1 MSKRLFTLFLVTI
14 LLYAPSM
21 YAASTLDYLNMGKHA
36 SDARNYS
43 EAIQYYEKAAESFK
57 QTGEKGGYAAVL
69 NIMGMVYKNWGN
81 YDRAVENYRKALAIN
96 EELGKNVDKAMV
108 VANIGQV
115 YYEWGQYDK
124 ALEYYGM
131 AYAIFEKLG
140 QKGNI
145 AICLNSIGMVYK
157 AWGNYDRAVE
167 SYRKSLAIN
176 EELGNKPM
184 IAVSL
189 YNIAEV
195 YYAWGQ
201 YDRAVEYLRKNLAIA
216 EELGNKNNIASSLN
230 GIGMVYGAWGQY
242 DKALEYHRKALA
254 IYEELGRKDH
264 TAISLSNIGEAFRVL
279 GQYEKALENY
289 RKSLKIEEELGRK
302 AGIATVLNNIGL
314 VYDAWG
320 HYDRAAD
327 NYRNALDIVEEMGQ
341 KELKATILSNLGRV
355 YYGLGQY
362 DRAVEYYIKSLA
374 IAEELGAKDKI
385 AVTMSDIGV
394 IFYAKGEYSKSIPY
408 FEKAVAL
415 KDELRQTAKG
425 DIRRDYLASQIITYQ
440 GLAASYYR
448 SGSSENSLNAL
459 EAANCK
465 YLVEQMQGK
474 LGTALE
480 TFDVEKY
487 RRNIPVHTA
496 VVSFAN
502 LEQDDSLMFV
512 VDSKGLYGAE
522 IKKKDFISAI
532 TNRFETSIVK
542 VSERTRGIKIKE
554 KTSGK
559 EQSALIEKEKKDKPA
574 FDRIIDYYRQLLS
587 NSNPTKEEE
596 AARKQIASA
605 LYRLLFSSIDKNLA
619 GKNELVIIPGGVL
632 AFVPFESLILPD
644 GRYLA
649 ERFNIK
655 YSQSLTVSE
664 IIEKRKYDPDR
675 KPLLAFGGAVYD
687 EGKYATEMITNEVQL
702 KSALLALNRGD
713 NARVTYTGLGYSW
726 SNLPGTLAEVKAIK
740 SIIKDADVYTGS
752 KVTKSSFSEMSK
764 KGELRNY
771 KVIHLATHGLVVPE
785 APDLSAVV
793 FSQFTIPKQGDDG
806 YLRVGEILDLDI
818 KADFVNLSACETG
831 LGKLYGGEGIVG
843 LTQSFLVAGANGL
856 SVSLWQ
862 VGDESTTV
870 FMVGLYKLVKE
881 KGFSYDKALTEM
893 RRQFIRNPKRSSPY
907 FWSPFV
913 YYGKSCSSL

>member
-14 LLYAPSM
+14 LLLYVRSM
-21 YAASTLDYLNMGKHA
+21 YAASTLDYLNMGKRAYGERH
-36 SDARNYS
+36 YS
-43 EAIQYYEKAAESFK
+43 EAIQNYEKAAESFK
-57 QTGEKGGYAAVL
+57 QSGEKGGYAAVL
-69 NIMGMVYKNWGN
+69 NIIGMVYKAWGN

-96 EELGKNVDKAMV
+96 KELGKNVDEAMT
-108 VANIGQV
+108 ADNIGQV
-115 YYEWGQYDK
+115 YYAWGQYDK
-124 ALEYYGM
+124 AIEYYSK
-131 AYAIFEKLG
+131 ALAVYEKLG
-140 QKGNI
+140 QKKGI
-145 AICLNSIGMVYK
+145 AICMNSIGMVYK
-157 AWGNYDRAVE
+157 AWGNYDQAVE
-167 SYRKSLAIN
+167 NYRKALTIN

-195 YYAWGQ
+195 YYARGQ
-201 YDRAVEYLRKNLAIA
+201 YERVVEYLSKTLAIQ
-216 EELGNKNNIASSLN
+216 EELGNKNNIASALN
-230 GIGMVYGAWGQY
+230 GLGMVYGAWGQH
-242 DKALEYHRKALA
+242 DNALEYHRKALA

-264 TAISLSNIGEAFRVL
+264 TAISLNNIGEACRVL
-279 GQYEKALENY
+279 GQYERALEYY
-289 RKSLKIEEELGRK
+289 RKSLAMEEEMGRK
-302 AGIATVLNNIGL
+302 DGIATVLNNIGL

-320 HYDRAAD
+320 HYDQALE
-327 NYRNALDIVEEMGQ
+327 NYRNALYIVEEMGQ
-341 KELKATILSNLGRV
+341 KALKATILGNIGRV

-362 DRAVEYYIKSLA
+362 DRAVEYYRNKLA

-385 AVTMSDIGV
+385 AVAMSDIGV
-394 IFYAKGEYSKSIPY
+394 IFYVEGEYSKSIPY

-440 GLAASYYR
+440 GLAASYFHV
-448 SGSSENSLNAL
+448 GSFENAFNAI

-474 LGTALE
+474 LDTTLE
-480 TFDVEKY
+480 IFDVEKY

-502 LEQDDSLMFV
+502 MEQDDSLVFTI
-512 VDSKGLYGAE
+512 DSKGLYGAE
-522 IKKKDFISAI
+522 FKKKEFISAI
-532 TNRFETSIVK
+532 NNKFETSIVK

-554 KTSGK
+554 KTTAK

-574 FDRIIDYYRQLLS
+574 FDRIIEYYRQLLS

-605 LYRLLFSSIDKNLA
+605 LYRLLFSGIDKNLA

-664 IIEKRKYDPDR
+664 IIEKRKYDPHR

-687 EGKYATEMITNEVQL
+687 EGKYANEMITNEVQL
-702 KSALLALNRGD
+702 NSALLALNRGGD
-713 NARVTYTGLGYSW
+713 ARVTYAGLGYSW

-752 KVTKSSFSEMSK
+752 KVTKASFSEMSK

-785 APDLSAVV
+785 APELSAVV
-793 FSQFTIPKQGDDG
+793 FSQFTKPKQGDDG
-806 YLRVGEILDLDI
+806 YLRAGEILDLDL

-862 VGDESTTV
+862 VADESTTE

-881 KGFSYDKALTEM
+881 NGLSYDKAMTEM
-893 RRQFIRNPKRSSPY
+893 RRQFIRNPKWSSPY

-913 YYGKSCSSL
+913 YYGNS